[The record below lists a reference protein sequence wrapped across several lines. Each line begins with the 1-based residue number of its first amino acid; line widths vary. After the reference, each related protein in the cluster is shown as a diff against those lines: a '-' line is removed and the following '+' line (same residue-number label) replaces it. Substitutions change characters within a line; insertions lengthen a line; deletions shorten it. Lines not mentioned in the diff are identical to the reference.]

1 MSATNGTNGP
11 SRGRA
16 DETGNAP
23 PLRLFVVAGE
33 HSGDALGAKLMA
45 ALKARAGRPVVFQ
58 GVGGEHMAAEGL
70 ASLFPLSEVA
80 VMGPVNIVKGLPR
93 LIGRVFD
100 TVDAAFHADVDAV
113 VIIDSPEF
121 THPIAR
127 RIRGMRPGLPIVDY
141 VSPSVWAWRP
151 GRARRMK
158 RYVDHVLALL
168 PFEPAAHT
176 RLGGPACT
184 YVGHPLVE
192 RLPWID
198 ALDPRVLADRLAL
211 DPQRPVL
218 VVLPGSRSSEVSR
231 LMQPFGDTVARLA
244 ASGTT
249 PEVVIP
255 TVASVRP
262 LIEQRL
268 ADWRLPPAVRVHL
281 VAGEED
287 KFRAFR
293 LARAA
298 LAASGTV
305 TLELALAGTPMVVAY
320 KVDAVAARLRFL
332 LKVHSIVLANL
343 VLGENAFP
351 ELIQED
357 CVPDR
362 LAPALAALLGEGP
375 ERAAQLAA
383 LARIRAIMTS
393 GIASPSAA
401 AADVVLAEVAKQRAI
416 RA

>member
-1 MSATNGTNGP
+1 MSRSA
-11 SRGRA
+11 SSAVAAR
-16 DETGNAP
+16 
-23 PLRLFVVAGE
+23 PLRVFVVAGE

-45 ALKARAGRPVVFQ
+45 AIKARTARPVVFQ

-70 ASLFPLSEVA
+70 VPLFPLGEVA
-80 VMGPVNIVKGLPR
+80 VMGPLNILKGLPR
-93 LIGRVFD
+93 LVSRVFD
-100 TVDAAFHADVDAV
+100 TVDAAFDADPDIV

-127 RIRGMRPGLPIVDY
+127 RIRGMRPDIPIVDY

-151 GRARRMK
+151 GRARKMK

-168 PFEPAAHT
+168 PFEPDAHQ

-198 ALDPRVLADRLAL
+198 ALEPRVLAERLGL
-211 DPQRPVL
+211 DPKKPVL
-218 VVLPGSRSSEVSR
+218 VVLPGSRSNEVGR
-231 LMQPFGDTVARLA
+231 LMQPFGETLRRLSD
-244 ASGTT
+244 SGVT
-249 PEVVIP
+249 PEVIVP
-255 TVASVRP
+255 VVASVRH
-262 LIEQRL
+262 LVEKGL
-268 ADWRLPPAVRVHL
+268 AAWRLPPSVRVHF
-281 VAGEED
+281 VTGEED

-305 TLELALAGTPMVVAY
+305 ALELALARTPMVIAY
-320 KVDAVAARLRFL
+320 RVDPLAAQLRFL
-332 LKVHSIVLANL
+332 LKAPSVVLANL

-351 ELIQED
+351 ELLQDD
-357 CVPDR
+357 CVPER
-362 LAPALAALLGEGP
+362 LAPAVAALLREGP
-375 ERAAQLAA
+375 KREAQLAA
-383 LARIRAIMTS
+383 LARIRTIMMG

-401 AADVVLAEVAKQRAI
+401 AADVVLAEAARRKLT
-416 RA
+416 